1 VGLPEEVIPIK
12 PGVRVRILSEPYLGE
27 VGVIKSVL
35 KQAIVY
41 DSGIRAKSAA
51 IEIDGIGTTN
61 VPLANIEV
69 LQ

>member
-1 VGLPEEVIPIK
+1 
-12 PGVRVRILSEPYLGE
+12 

-35 KQAIVY
+35 KQAVVY
-41 DSGIRAKSAA
+41 ESGIRAKSAA